1 MDNEK
6 LKKGKELSEK
16 ISKVREEIHGLDGA
30 FNNGIKFRFVSHSS
44 NALMCSTTIEDV
56 ELTKMIAAIIRAK
69 LSIKLTELE
78 EEFERL

>member
-16 ISKVREEIHGLDGA
+16 ISKVREEIHGLDEA
-30 FNNGIKFRFVSHSS
+30 FNNGIKLRFVSHSS
-44 NALMCSTTIEDV
+44 NALMCNTTIEDV